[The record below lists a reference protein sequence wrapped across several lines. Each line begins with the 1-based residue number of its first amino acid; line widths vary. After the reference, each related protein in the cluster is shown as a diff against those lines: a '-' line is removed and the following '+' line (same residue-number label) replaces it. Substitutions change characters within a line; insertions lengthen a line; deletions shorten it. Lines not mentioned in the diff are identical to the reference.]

1 MKPAFRVWYPF
12 PLAIGVFAWL
22 LFWGDLAWVL
32 AHGSWGLR
40 HGTWDLFTVA
50 FAVLAVLVAVG
61 SGPATVLHYSSVLR
75 VDGSRFSWKRFFL
88 SREVTFD
95 RTEVSVRVLKRERGQ
110 IRRIR
115 LERPGNR
122 PMELSDFA
130 WNFRA
135 LLQEL
140 GLADATLRE

>member
-1 MKPAFRVWYPF
+1 VKPALRVWYPF

-22 LFWGDLAWVL
+22 LFWGDLAWVV
-32 AHGSWGLR
+32 ARESWRPR
-40 HGTWDLFTVA
+40 HGTWDLVTVA
-50 FAVLAVLVAVG
+50 FAVVAVLVVVG

-75 VDGSRFSWKRFFL
+75 VNGSRFGWKRFFL

-95 RTEVSVRVLKRERGQ
+95 RSEVSVRVLKREGGQ

-115 LERPGNR
+115 LERPGSR

-130 WNFRA
+130 WGFRR
-135 LLQEL
+135 LVQEL
-140 GLADATLRE
+140 GVE